1 MTGALIDR
9 LQPVIAHDE
18 SKAAALAWERLR
30 TGDGEASHRLQDF
43 LAEHDEAHNL
53 LDAIFAAS
61 PFLTDLILRD
71 PDEALVCLRD
81 NPERHAEALL
91 AEAET
96 ALAIEGETDFKR
108 ALRRIKAKSAL
119 LIALADIAGV
129 WPVETV
135 TDFLTRFADASLKV
149 SVGWLLRDA
158 ARLGR
163 LTLANPDRPG
173 DESGYVVL
181 AMGKQGAGELNY
193 SSDIDLIVLFDP
205 ETAKLAA
212 SVEPATFF
220 VRLTKR
226 LVALLQDVTEDGYA
240 YRVDLRLRPDPRA
253 TQIAIAL
260 EAAAIYYENLG
271 QNWERA
277 AMIKARPVAGDIALG
292 EEFLARLRSYIWRKY
307 LDFAAIADIH
317 SLKRQIHAV
326 KGHDAIA
333 ALGHNIK
340 LGRGGIREI
349 EFFVQTQQLIAG
361 GRNPALRGRRT
372 LEMLDALAEA
382 LWITPAVADRLK
394 RAYRYL
400 RFVEHRLQMLND
412 EQTQTLPDD
421 PGQFEIFARFCGYA
435 SAAEFEARL
444 TNILSAVQRHY
455 AALFE
460 DAPEL
465 GTASGSLVFTGGEDD
480 PETIMTLS
488 AMGYKQPSE
497 VAATVRGWHF
507 GRYTATRSARSR
519 ELLTELM
526 PALLASLA
534 RAGDA
539 DQAFIAFD
547 SFLAGLPAGVQLFS
561 LLKANPRLLALI
573 ATILGAAPRLAEQLS
588 RRPKVLD
595 AVLDRRF
602 FGPLP
607 RQEEI
612 WAMAEAAIP
621 ESTPIEEGLDRAR
634 VLAQEQAFRF
644 GVRILSETVSAGEA
658 GLAFSALA
666 EMMLRIMLRLVEA
679 DIKSRHGAIPGGRVA
694 ILAMG
699 KLGSR
704 EMTASS
710 DLDLILIYEAPDSV
724 ELSDGKRPLSSN
736 QYFTRLT
743 QRLISAITAP
753 TAEGVLYE
761 VDMRLRPSGNKGP
774 VATSLAAFTVYHRES
789 AWTWERLAL
798 TRARVVAGDQ
808 AFADTLTSQIR
819 NTLRRPSDIE
829 TLRRDVLDMRR
840 LMLSELGTA
849 QTWDIKRAP
858 GGLIDIEFI
867 AQFLQLVHAAAH
879 PEILDQNTGA
889 ALAKLSAGG
898 LLGEVQGQ
906 LLKAA
911 LALYQRLTQVL
922 RLCVATEFTPDN
934 APAGLARLLANAS
947 GVPDLARAESLLLE
961 TRATVSEIFEA
972 LIGPYE
978 SEKRRDGNQN
988 LSSS

>member
-9 LQPVIAHDE
+9 LQPVTTHEE
-18 SKAAALAWERLR
+18 SKNASLAWERLR
-30 TGDGEASHRLQDF
+30 TDSSDAARRFEAFVGAKREVRRLI
-43 LAEHDEAHNL
+43 
-53 LDAIFAAS
+53 DAIFAAS
-61 PFLTDLILRD
+61 PFLTDIILRE
-71 PDEALVCLRD
+71 PDD
-81 NPERHAEALL
+81 
-91 AEAET
+91 
-96 ALAIEGETDFKR
+96 ALASLNESPEQRADALIADIAHAIDLESEADFKR

-129 WPVETV
+129 WLVDTVVEA
-135 TDFLTRFADASLKV
+135 LTRFADAALNA
-149 SVGWLLRDA
+149 SVDWLLRDA
-158 ARLGR
+158 AKAGR
-163 LTLANPDRPG
+163 VTLANPDRPG
-173 DESGYVVL
+173 DHSGYVVL
-181 AMGKQGAGELNY
+181 AMGKQGACELNY

-205 ETAKLAA
+205 ETAKLAPN
-212 SVEPATFF
+212 VEPSTFF

-226 LVALLQDVTEDGYA
+226 LAALLQDVTEDGYA

-292 EEFLARLRSYIWRKY
+292 DEFLARLRPYIWRKY

-372 LEMLDALAEA
+372 LEMLDALAES

-394 RAYRYL
+394 RAYRFL

-421 PGQFEIFARFCGYA
+421 PREFETFARFCGYA

-465 GTASGSLVFTGGEDD
+465 GTDTGSLVFTGGEDD
-480 PETIMTLS
+480 PETIMTLT
-488 AMGYKQPSE
+488 AMGYRQPGE

-526 PALLASLA
+526 PALLANLA

-547 SFLAGLPAGVQLFS
+547 RFLAGLPAGVQLFS
-561 LLKANPRLLALI
+561 LLKANPRLLSLI
-573 ATILGAAPRLAEQLS
+573 ATVLGAAPRLADQLS

-607 RQEEI
+607 RKEEI
-612 WAMAEAAIP
+612 WALAEAAIP
-621 ESTPIEEGLDRAR
+621 EGTPIEEGLDRAR
-634 VLAQEQAFRF
+634 ILAQEQAFRF

-658 GLAFSALA
+658 GIAFSALA
-666 EMMLRIMLRLVEA
+666 EVMLRIMLRLVAE
-679 DIKSRHGAIPGGRVA
+679 DIRARHGTVPGGRVA
-694 ILAMG
+694 IVALG
-699 KLGSR
+699 KLGGR

-710 DLDLILIYEAPDSV
+710 DLDLILIYDAPEASD
-724 ELSDGKRPLSSN
+724 LSDGKRPLSSN

-743 QRLISAITAP
+743 QRLISAVTAP

-774 VATSLAAFTVYHRES
+774 VATSLAAFDVYHRES
-789 AWTWERLAL
+789 AWTWERMAL
-798 TRARVVAGDQ
+798 TRARVVAGDAQ
-808 AFADTLTSQIR
+808 LAETLSARIGRTLCRPADIA
-819 NTLRRPSDIE
+819 

-840 LMLSELGTA
+840 LMLAELGKA
-849 QTWDIKRAP
+849 EAWDIKRAP

-867 AQFLQLVHAAAH
+867 AQYLQLAHAHEH
-879 PEILDQNTGA
+879 PGILDQNTAA
-889 ALAKLSAGG
+889 ALAKLAAAG
-898 LLGEVQGQ
+898 LLGEVQAQ
-906 LLKAA
+906 LLKSA

-922 RLCVATEFTPDN
+922 RLCVATEFSADN
-934 APAGLARLLANAS
+934 APAGLSRLVASAS

-972 LIGPYE
+972 LIGPYK
-978 SEKRRDGNQN
+978 S
-988 LSSS
+988 

>member
-1 MTGALIDR
+1 MTGALSDR
-9 LQPVIAHDE
+9 LQPVVAHGKSE
-18 SKAAALAWERLR
+18 ASARAWERLR
-30 TGDGEASHRLQDF
+30 TDDGEPSRRLQDF
-43 LAEHDEAHNL
+43 LAERGDARDL
-53 LDAIFAAS
+53 VGAIFAAS

-71 PDEALVCLRD
+71 PGEALASLRES
-81 NPERHAEALL
+81 PERRTEALIAETAEALAL
-91 AEAET
+91 GSEAE
-96 ALAIEGETDFKR
+96 FKR
-108 ALRRIKAKSAL
+108 TIRRIKSKSAL

-135 TDFLTRFADASLKV
+135 TEVLTRFADTILKT
-149 SVGWLLRDA
+149 SVEWLLRDS
-158 ARLGR
+158 ARQGR
-163 LTLANPDRPG
+163 VALADPDRPG
-173 DESGYVVL
+173 DDSGYVVL
-181 AMGKQGAGELNY
+181 AMGKHGAGELNY
-193 SSDIDLIVLFDP
+193 SSDVDLIVLFDP
-205 ETAKLAA
+205 EAAKLAP
-212 SVEPATFF
+212 SVEPSTFF

-326 KGHDAIA
+326 KGHDVIA

-361 GRNPALRGRRT
+361 GRNPALQGRRT
-372 LEMLDALAEA
+372 LEMLDALADA

-394 RAYRYL
+394 RAYRFL

-421 PGQFEIFARFCGYA
+421 PLEFETFAHFCGYA

-465 GTASGSLVFTGGEDD
+465 GTDTGSLVFTGGEDD
-480 PETIMTLS
+480 PETIMTLT
-488 AMGYKQPSE
+488 AMGYRQPSE

-526 PALLASLA
+526 PALLAALA
-534 RAGDA
+534 RSGDA

-547 SFLAGLPAGVQLFS
+547 RFLAGLPAGVQLFS
-561 LLKANPRLLALI
+561 LLKANPRLLGLI
-573 ATILGAAPRLAEQLS
+573 GTILGAAPRLAEQLS

-612 WAMAEAAIP
+612 WALAEAAIP
-621 ESTPIEEGLDRAR
+621 AGTPIEEGLDRAR
-634 VLAQEQAFRF
+634 VLANEQSFRF

-658 GLAFSALA
+658 GIAFSALA
-666 EMMLRIMLRLVEA
+666 EVMLRIMLRLVQD
-679 DIKSRHGAIPGGRVA
+679 DIAARHGAVPGSRVA

-699 KLGSR
+699 KLGGR

-710 DLDLILIYEAPDSV
+710 DLDLILIYEAPGGI
-724 ELSDGKRPLSSN
+724 ELSDGKRPLSPS

-753 TAEGVLYE
+753 TAEGVLYD

-774 VATSLAAFTVYHRES
+774 VATSVAAFEVYHRES
-789 AWTWERLAL
+789 AWTWERMAL
-798 TRARVVAGDQ
+798 TRARVVAGDA
-808 AFADTLTSQIR
+808 AFGEMLTAQIR
-819 NTLRRPSDIE
+819 DKLRRPADPV

-840 LMLSELGTA
+840 LMLSELGAA

-867 AQFLQLVHAAAH
+867 AQYLQLAHAARH
-879 PEILDQNTGA
+879 PEILDQNTATALAGA
-889 ALAKLSAGG
+889 AAAG
-898 LLGEVQGQ
+898 LLGEVQAL

-911 LALYQRLTQVL
+911 IALYQRLTQVL
-922 RLCVATEFTPDN
+922 RLCVASEFTPDS
-934 APAGLARLLANAS
+934 APTGLARLLANAS
-947 GVPDLARAESLLLE
+947 AAPDLARAESLLLE

-978 SEKRRDGNQN
+978 SENRRDGNQPP
-988 LSSS
+988 SAS

>member
-30 TGDGEASHRLQDF
+30 TSDGEVSRRLQDF
-43 LAEHDEAHNL
+43 VAEHHEAHRL
-53 LDAIFAAS
+53 LTAIFTAS

-71 PDEALVCLRD
+71 PDEALACLRD
-81 NPERHAEALL
+81 DPERHAEALL
-91 AEAET
+91 AEADA
-96 ALAIEGETDFKR
+96 ALAIEGEADFKR

-149 SVGWLLRDA
+149 SVDWLLRDA

-163 LTLANPDRPG
+163 LTLANSDRPS

-205 ETAKLAA
+205 ETAKLAP

-394 RAYRYL
+394 RAYRFL

-421 PGQFEIFARFCGYA
+421 PEQFEIFARFCGYA

-612 WAMAEAAIP
+612 WALAEAAIP
-621 ESTPIEEGLDRAR
+621 EGTPIEEGLDRAR

-666 EMMLRIMLRLVEA
+666 EVMLRIMLRLVEE
-679 DIKSRHGAIPGGRVA
+679 DIRTRHGVIPGGRVA

-699 KLGSR
+699 KLGGR

-710 DLDLILIYEAPDSV
+710 DLDLILIYEAPEGV

-753 TAEGVLYE
+753 TAEGVLYD

-808 AFADTLTSQIR
+808 AFADTLTAQIR
-819 NTLRRPSDIE
+819 ETLRRPSDIE

-840 LMLSELGTA
+840 LMLSELGTP

-867 AQFLQLVHAAAH
+867 AQFLQLAHAAEH
-879 PEILDQNTGA
+879 PDVLDQNTGA
-889 ALAKLSAGG
+889 ALAKLAAAG
-898 LLGEVQGQ
+898 LLGDVQAQ
-906 LLKAA
+906 LLKSA

-988 LSSS
+988 PSSS

>member
-1 MTGALIDR
+1 MTGALKDR
-9 LQPVIAHDE
+9 LQSAARHEE
-18 SKAAALAWERLR
+18 SAAAALAWERLR
-30 TGDGEASHRLQDF
+30 TDDGDAARRLRNVLADRVEARL
-43 LAEHDEAHNL
+43 L
-53 LDAIFAAS
+53 LDSIFAAS

-71 PDEALVCLRD
+71 PESALTCLLES
-81 NPERHAEALL
+81 PEQHADALI
-91 AEAET
+91 AET
-96 ALAIEGETDFKR
+96 ALIVALESEAEFKR

-119 LIALADIAGV
+119 LVALADIGGV

-135 TDFLTRFADASLKV
+135 VDVLTRFADAMLSV
-149 SVGWLLRDA
+149 SVNWLLREA

-163 LTLANPDRPG
+163 LTLADPERPG

-181 AMGKQGAGELNY
+181 AMGKHGAGELNY
-193 SSDIDLIVLFDP
+193 SSDVDLIVLFDP
-205 ETAKLAA
+205 ESAKLAPA
-212 SVEPATFF
+212 LEPSTFF

-226 LVALLQDVTEDGYA
+226 LVALLQDMTEDGYA

-292 EEFLARLRSYIWRKY
+292 EEFLARLRPYIWRKY

-326 KGHDAIA
+326 KGHDAIT

-394 RAYRYL
+394 RAYRFL

-421 PGQFEIFARFCGYA
+421 PQAFDRFARFCGYPGEQ
-435 SAAEFEARL
+435 EFKARI

-465 GTASGSLVFTGGEDD
+465 GTDTGSLVFTGGEDD
-480 PETIMTLS
+480 PETIMTLT
-488 AMGYKQPSE
+488 AMGYRQPSE

-526 PALLASLA
+526 PALLVSLA

-547 SFLAGLPAGVQLFS
+547 RFLAGLPAGVQLFS
-561 LLKANPRLLALI
+561 LLKANPRLLSLI
-573 ATILGAAPRLAEQLS
+573 AIVLGAAPRLAEQLS

-607 RQEEI
+607 RREEI
-612 WAMAEAAIP
+612 WSLAEAAIP
-621 ESTPIEEGLDRAR
+621 EGTPIEEALDRAR
-634 VLAQEQAFRF
+634 VLAHEQIFRF

-658 GLAFSALA
+658 GSAFSALA
-666 EMMLRIMLRLVEA
+666 EVMLRIMLRLVA
-679 DIKSRHGAIPGGRVA
+679 QDIRARHGEIPGSRVA

-699 KLGSR
+699 KLGGR

-710 DLDLILIYEAPDSV
+710 DLDLILIYDVPEGT
-724 ELSDGKRPLSSN
+724 ELSDGKRPLSPN

-743 QRLISAITAP
+743 QRLISAVTAP

-774 VATSLAAFTVYHRES
+774 VATSLAAFNLYHRES

-798 TRARVVAGDQ
+798 TRARVVAGDPEFGETLAGQ
-808 AFADTLTSQIR
+808 IRDTLC
-819 NTLRRPSDIE
+819 RPADLE

-840 LMLSELGTA
+840 LMLTELGKTE
-849 QTWDIKRAP
+849 TWDIKRAP

-867 AQFLQLVHAAAH
+867 AQYLQLAHAHAH
-879 PEILDQNTGA
+879 PEILDQNTAA
-889 ALAKLSAGG
+889 ALSKIAAAGV
-898 LLGEVQGQ
+898 LGEGQVQP
-906 LLKAA
+906 LKAA

-922 RLCVATEFTPDN
+922 RLCVATEFSADS

-947 GVPDLARAESLLLE
+947 EVPDLARAEALLLE
-961 TRATVSEIFEA
+961 TRATVSEIFKT
-972 LIGPYE
+972 LIGPYDLQM
-978 SEKRRDGNQN
+978 RRDGNRT
-988 LSSS
+988 LLPS

>member
-1 MTGALIDR
+1 MAGALIDR
-9 LQPVIAHDE
+9 LQPAIAHGE
-18 SKAAALAWERLR
+18 SRATTLAWERLR
-30 TGDGEASHRLQDF
+30 TDDGEASRRFQDF
-43 LAEHDEAHNL
+43 LADRVEARHL
-53 LDAIFAAS
+53 VDAVFAAS

-71 PDEALVCLRD
+71 PGEALASLRES
-81 NPERHAEALL
+81 PERRADSLIAEAPR
-91 AEAET
+91 
-96 ALAIEGETDFKR
+96 ALALEGEADFKR
-108 ALRRIKAKSAL
+108 TIRRIKAKSAL

-135 TDFLTRFADASLKV
+135 TEVLTRFADATLKL
-149 SVGWLLRDA
+149 SVDWLLRDA
-158 ARLGR
+158 ARAGR
-163 LTLANPDRPG
+163 VTLAEPDHPG
-173 DESGYVVL
+173 DDSGYVVL

-205 ETAKLAA
+205 ETAKLAP

-326 KGHDAIA
+326 KGHDVIA

-361 GRNPALRGRRT
+361 GRNSALRGRRT

-394 RAYRYL
+394 RAYRFL

-421 PGQFEIFARFCGYA
+421 PQDLEIFARFCGYA
-435 SAAEFEARL
+435 NAPEFEARL

-465 GTASGSLVFTGGEDD
+465 GTDTGSLVFTGGEDD
-480 PETIMTLS
+480 PETIMTLT
-488 AMGYKQPSE
+488 AMGYRQPSE

-526 PALLASLA
+526 PALLAALA

-547 SFLAGLPAGVQLFS
+547 RFLAGLPAGVQLFS
-561 LLKANPRLLALI
+561 LLKANPRLLDLI
-573 ATILGAAPRLAEQLS
+573 ATILGAAPRLAERLS

-612 WAMAEAAIP
+612 SALAQAAIP
-621 ESTPIEEGLDRAR
+621 GDTPIEEGLDRAR
-634 VLAQEQAFRF
+634 VLVNEQAFRF

-666 EMMLRIMLRLVEA
+666 EMMLRIMLRLVQD
-679 DIKSRHGAIPGGRVA
+679 DIAARHGAIAGSRVA
-694 ILAMG
+694 ILALG
-699 KLGSR
+699 KLGGR

-710 DLDLILIYEAPDSV
+710 DLDLILIYDVPAGT
-724 ELSDGKRPLSSN
+724 ELSDGKRPLSPN

-743 QRLISAITAP
+743 QRLIAAITAP
-753 TAEGVLYE
+753 TVEGVLYE

-774 VATSLAAFTVYHRES
+774 VATSLASFDLYHRES
-789 AWTWERLAL
+789 AWTWERMAL
-798 TRARVVAGDQ
+798 TRARVVAGGPEFGE
-808 AFADTLTSQIR
+808 ALTAHIR
-819 NTLRRPSDIE
+819 DKLRRSADLA

-840 LMLSELGTA
+840 LMLSELGPV

-867 AQFLQLVHAAAH
+867 AQFLQLAHAATH
-879 PEILDQNTGA
+879 PEILDQNTATVLARLA
-889 ALAKLSAGG
+889 AAG
-898 LLGEVQGQ
+898 LLGEIQAQ
-906 LLKAA
+906 SLKSA
-911 LALYQRLTQVL
+911 LAYYQRLTQLL
-922 RLCVATEFTPDN
+922 RLCVETEFSPDN
-934 APAGLARLLANAS
+934 APAGLARLIANAS
-947 GVPDLARAESLLLE
+947 GVPDLARAENLLLE
-961 TRATVSEIFEA
+961 TRATVSEVFQA

-978 SEKRRDGNQN
+978 SESLRDGNRPPA
-988 LSSS
+988 SS